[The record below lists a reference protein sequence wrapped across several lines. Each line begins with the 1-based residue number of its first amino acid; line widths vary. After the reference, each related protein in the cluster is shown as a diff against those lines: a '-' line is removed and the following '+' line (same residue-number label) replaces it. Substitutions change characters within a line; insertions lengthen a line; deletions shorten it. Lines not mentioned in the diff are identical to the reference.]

1 MSSSGQAPN
10 VSMDDLLA
18 SIKSMI
24 EGESSGEANSQ
35 VGANLESAPGMTP
48 QGADAPNSA
57 LDDGIMD
64 LTQVVSAPQQQAQP
78 PQSQSQQHQPQQQG
92 GLDPAAAPPNPVSN
106 PAQDLGGINP
116 LLQGQEQQGQPA
128 EMNAGPLNAGQMG
141 AQEQVADMSAGQS
154 AQDAAAKLDDIFSG
168 MDGDAGLNNMGGDIG
183 LPASQMP
190 DSSAALSQADPL
202 NSNQMARG
210 LGEAGETPAQAQMQN
225 DLQAGAPQGNP
236 LQDQASL
243 ADQLAGVTEGVASEG
258 MDVSAGAEQPVVP
271 LDQGE
276 PQFNGAL
283 EGKSPPQS
291 GVPHPGFAAEPETPG
306 LDTPSMNPAL
316 MNAAQ
321 GQQAAGEQPQ
331 ADLNPQM
338 GGVQPLA
345 GSNSGEPQRTELMG
359 GHDPRLE
366 HDIALGQA
374 LSQADASLNLSNV
387 QGVDDTANQKMQ
399 QQSENNQA
407 NPQQMPQQAQMRGLP
422 QAGQM
427 PAHAQMGG
435 QLGQA
440 PVPQGMQAQQNQVQQ
455 GQMQQNQAL
464 QGQAGHQGHLVQQGN
479 APQGHMAPQAQ
490 MGQQPGQMVPQGY
503 MGAPQQMGMPQM
515 GGPQVG
521 SPQGGADMLPVPSG
535 FRPVLPAVHGQGDAL
550 IPGAM
555 GDQLPVEM
563 KNNLEEIVKQLLKPL
578 LRDWLE
584 RNLPELLK
592 GVVDEETGKIDPNKW

>member
-35 VGANLESAPGMTP
+35 VGANIESAPGMTP
-48 QGADAPNSA
+48 QGAGVDAAAAPNNA

-64 LTQVVSAPQQQAQP
+64 LTQVVSAPQAQP
-78 PQSQSQQHQPQQQG
+78 QVQQQSQQQPQAGFEQ
-92 GLDPAAAPPNPVSN
+92 AVAPNPASD
-106 PAQDLGGINP
+106 PTQDLGGINP
-116 LLQGQEQQGQPA
+116 LLQGQSP
-128 EMNAGPLNAGQMG
+128 
-141 AQEQVADMSAGQS
+141 QEQVAGQS

-168 MDGDAGLNNMGGDIG
+168 MDGDAALNNMGGDIG

-202 NSNQMARG
+202 NSNPMARG

-225 DLQAGAPQGNP
+225 DLQAGAAQGNP
-236 LQDQASL
+236 LQGQASL
-243 ADQLAGVTEGVASEG
+243 SDQLAGVTEGVAPEG
-258 MDVSAGAEQPVVP
+258 MDAVSQSADQPVVP
-271 LDQGE
+271 LDQGK
-276 PQFNGAL
+276 PQFNGGL
-283 EGKSPPQS
+283 EGQVPPES

-306 LDTPSMNPAL
+306 LDAPGMNTAM
-316 MNAAQ
+316 MNSAHSTQ
-321 GQQAAGEQPQ
+321 GQQPVGEQPG
-331 ADLNPQM
+331 AE
-338 GGVQPLA
+338 
-345 GSNSGEPQRTELMG
+345 GEQQRTELMG

-374 LSQADASLNLSNV
+374 LSQADASLNLSNAQ
-387 QGVDDTANQKMQ
+387 QGAEDQANQQMQ
-399 QQSENNQA
+399 
-407 NPQQMPQQAQMRGLP
+407 QQAQMRGLQP
-422 QAGQM
+422 VDQKMVQQPGQPIEQQIGQQGQM
-427 PAHAQMGG
+427 RAHAQMGG
-435 QLGQA
+435 QMGH
-440 PVPQGMQAQQNQVQQ
+440 VPQPHPMHAQ
-455 GQMQQNQAL
+455 
-464 QGQAGHQGHLVQQGN
+464 QGQAGHQGQMVPQGHL
-479 APQGHMAPQAQ
+479 AQGHMAPHAQ
-490 MGQQPGQMVPQGY
+490 MGQHPGQMAPQGY
-503 MGAPQQMGMPQM
+503 MAPPQMGVPQM
-515 GGPQVG
+515 GGG
-521 SPQGGADMLPVPSG
+521 HIASPQGGADMLPVPSG
-535 FRPVLPAVHGQGDAL
+535 FRPVLPAVHGQGDAP